1 MTSLH
6 NLYDLNIDFNSI
18 TTIQGLKDLA
28 NVKRVSWRYQHF
40 ETASQ
45 QSLRSPLDYSCCIEL
60 KHLNLSGNRLLE
72 FSLSERFLN
81 LERLDLAS
89 CGIRRLASDFG
100 ANAPN
105 LRLLNLNHNA
115 LREIQPLEGIKG
127 VSQLYLVNN
136 RLKDFRQIVEVVCKL
151 GKKLRVLDC
160 RNNPFN
166 AGYYLTAKDIGTQ
179 LVARAEEAVV
189 QVTSGHYDNE
199 TFMMPDANVE
209 KDEAYLK
216 QIDFG
221 TLIRR
226 RVYELMLSQKCER
239 LGKLDGMP
247 LNKDRIENKDKVWER
262 LLALGI
268 VQSSEQEL

>member
-1 MTSLH
+1 M
-6 NLYDLNIDFNSI
+6 
-18 TTIQGLKDLA
+18 
-28 NVKRVSWRYQHF
+28 
-40 ETASQ
+40 
-45 QSLRSPLDYSCCIEL
+45 
-60 KHLNLSGNRLLE
+60 
-72 FSLSERFLN
+72 N

-89 CGIRRLASDFG
+89 CGIRRLASNFG

-127 VSQLYLVNN
+127 MSQLYLVSN
-136 RLKDFRQIVEVVCKL
+136 RLKDFRQVIEVVCKI

-166 AGYYLTAKDIGTQ
+166 AGYYLTTKDTGTQ
-179 LVARAEEAVV
+179 LAAVAGEAA
-189 QVTSGHYDNE
+189 TLLASEGYNNE
-199 TFMMPDANVE
+199 TFMMPDANIE

-239 LGKLDGMP
+239 LAKLDGMA
-247 LNKDRIENKDKVWER
+247 LNKDRIENKDKVWKR

-268 VQSSEQEL
+268 VQPSEQEL